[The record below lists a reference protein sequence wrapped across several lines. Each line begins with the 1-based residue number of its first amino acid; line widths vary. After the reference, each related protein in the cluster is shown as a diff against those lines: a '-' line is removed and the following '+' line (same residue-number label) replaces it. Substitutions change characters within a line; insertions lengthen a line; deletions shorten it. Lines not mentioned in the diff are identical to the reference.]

1 MKVTMIPVFQGG
13 YDMPFVRWRGRCA
26 QLIAT
31 VYKDGRSQK
40 ITLACLSGFY
50 VSPNTKRYVAEN
62 FPGIKVDWV
71 AVDRALAQG
80 PPAILKTST
89 PSEHLDWATI
99 ENRLRTLAARA
110 DKENLAHEASC
121 LYKAADILTG
131 WRAHFYQGNDPGRRK
146 H

>member
-1 MKVTMIPVFQGG
+1 
-13 YDMPFVRWRGRCA
+13 MPFVRWRGRCA

-31 VYKDGRSQK
+31 VYRDGRSK
-40 ITLACLSGFY
+40 KLTLACLSGFY

-80 PPAILKTST
+80 PPGILKNST
-89 PSEHLDWATI
+89 PPEHLDWATI
-99 ENRLRTLAARA
+99 ESRLRTLAARA
-110 DKENLAHEASC
+110 DKEGQTDDATI
-121 LYKAADILTG
+121 LYKAADVLTG
-131 WRAHFYQGNDPGRRK
+131 WRAYFYQKNDHGRNK